1 MTKNQYKICCR
12 NARLGNLG
20 TLALYT
26 KNHFQWFLREVY
38 DLRFPL
44 IGDERGLRNSSRFVY
59 HKTFDSLAGKF
70 SHTLSKHYHKIYKI
84 V

>member
-1 MTKNQYKICCR
+1 MTKNQYKIYYR
-12 NARLGNLG
+12 NARLGNLE
-20 TLALYT
+20 TLAFCAKKY
-26 KNHFQWFLREVY
+26 FQWFLHEVY

-44 IGDERGLRNSSRFVY
+44 IGDKKGLENNSRFAY

-70 SHTLSKHYHKIYKI
+70 SHTLSKYYHTIYKI